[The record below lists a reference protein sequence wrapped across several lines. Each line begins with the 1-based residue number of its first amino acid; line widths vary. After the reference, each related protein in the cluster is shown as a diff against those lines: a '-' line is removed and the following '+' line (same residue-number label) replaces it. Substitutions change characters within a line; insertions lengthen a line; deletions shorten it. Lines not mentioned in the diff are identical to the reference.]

1 MKDKIIN
8 QLYKLQKS
16 TALSKKDIALINQI
30 IGSITYKL

>member
-16 TALSKKDIALINQI
+16 KALSEKDIALINQI
-30 IGSITYKL
+30 IGLITYKL